1 MKHFFNT
8 DNFLITALVFVFIGA
23 LFFIPANVDFLNPLG
38 QALGDFETT
47 DLVFSQLRDENS
59 VEADTNIVIVNIG
72 ELNRAEIAQQLEIIN
87 QYEPA
92 VVGLD
97 AFFRKEKSPELD
109 DPLQQALLKTKNLVL
124 ASKLTKFN
132 EEKERFDSLEF
143 SHPKFAQFG
152 TPGFVNVITNDEES
166 FRTSREISFK
176 ESSGDSTHLS
186 FAAQIIKAF
195 KNDAFKKLEARN
207 NETEII
213 NFRGNYKKFYALDVA
228 DVLDPEA
235 ELSFLKGK
243 IVLMGFLGENFEKP
257 SLEDVF
263 FTPLNENYAGRS
275 YPDMYGVVI
284 HANAISMALA
294 GNYIDAMPLWLSIFA
309 AVGICFLNVAGLS
322 YIFKNHSKWF
332 GGETM
337 IFLLFETVVLVFLVV
352 MVFSYFRYQLDLT
365 LAMFCVALSSTVLDI
380 YYSFVK
386 PRIFRE
392 EPLRFTMPDFS
403 KLYIFKKRF
412 KKKTAEIQEP
422 HELN

>member
-1 MKHFFNT
+1 MKHIFTT

-23 LFFIPANVDFLNPLG
+23 LFFIPMNVDFLNPLG
-38 QALGDFETT
+38 QALNDFETT

-72 ELNRAEIAQQLEIIN
+72 ELDRAEIAQQLEIIN
-87 QYEPA
+87 QHEPA

-97 AFFRKEKSPELD
+97 AFFRKEKSPEVD
-109 DPLQQALLKTKNLVL
+109 DPLEQAFLKTKNLVL
-124 ASKLTKFN
+124 ASKLTNFN

-152 TPGFVNVITNDEES
+152 TPGFVNVITDDEES
-166 FRTSREISFK
+166 FRTSREISFI
-176 ESSGDSTHLS
+176 ETSGDSTHLS
-186 FAAQIIKAF
+186 FSAQILKMYNA
-195 KNDAFKKLEARN
+195 NAFKKLMERD
-207 NETEII
+207 NETETI
-213 NFRGNYKKFYALDVA
+213 NFRGNFKKFYSLDVA
-228 DVLDPEA
+228 DVFNPQND
-235 ELSFLKGK
+235 LSFLKGK
-243 IVLMGFLGENFEKP
+243 IMLMGFLGESFEKP

-263 FTPLNENYAGRS
+263 FTPLNERYAGRS
-275 YPDMYGVVI
+275 YPDMHGVVI
-284 HANAISMALA
+284 HANAISMALHDD
-294 GNYIDAMPLWLSIFA
+294 YIDAMPLWLSICA

-337 IFLLFETVVLVFLVV
+337 IFLLFETVALVFLVV
-352 MVFSYFRYQLDLT
+352 MVFSYFRYKLDLT

-386 PRIFRE
+386 PRIIHE
-392 EPLRFTMPDFS
+392 ETMRFKRPDLSRIYF
-403 KLYIFKKRF
+403 FKKSF
-412 KKKTAEIQEP
+412 KKKTETIHEP